1 MSLLRPRPTADVSV
15 RPAVPEDAVAI
26 AGTQLRAWRTDHADQ
41 LGDDVLDLIDAG
53 AVRERWSAAIE
64 QAPSPGHRVLVA
76 VAGPRVVGVAAS
88 APTDRGGAIGI
99 ELIALEVDPEHQ
111 RSGHGSRLLTACV
124 DLGRADGATELATW
138 VLDGDD
144 AREAF
149 LAGSGLGPDGAVRT
163 LAAGPDREVVER
175 RWAAEL

>member
-1 MSLLRPRPTADVSV
+1 MSLLRPRETADVSV

-26 AGTQLRAWRTDHADQ
+26 AGTQLRAWRTDHADV
-41 LGDDVLDLIDAG
+41 LGADVLDLIDAG

-64 QAPSPGHRVLVA
+64 QAPTPGHRVLVA
-76 VAGPRVVGVAAS
+76 SPGRAWSAWPRACP
-88 APTDRGGAIGI
+88 PTSTGRVGI
-99 ELIALEVDPEHQ
+99 ELTALEVDPDHQ

-144 AREAF
+144 GARAVPRRVRPRPRRH
-149 LAGSGLGPDGAVRT
+149 GPHARHRT
-163 LAAGPDREVVER
+163 RP
-175 RWAAEL
+175 